1 MNNYSIVSSSFRD
14 PSGFFIIKNDL
25 NPQINNSS
33 KEEFNSLIDLG
44 LYQTLGEK
52 KFLISYFKR
61 IL

>member
-1 MNNYSIVSSSFRD
+1 MNNDSIVSSSFRD

-52 KFLISYFKR
+52 NF
-61 IL
+61 